1 MPDQRKAMVSSDMI
15 SLAQNCLPI
24 FGGSKLRSTPSCLA
38 PHTYVVNTPRLGERI
53 WYRTDR
59 VEYAGARY
67 ASPLE
72 C

>member
-38 PHTYVVNTPRLGERI
+38 PHTYVVNTPRLI
-53 WYRTDR
+53 AVLTL
-59 VEYAGARY
+59 AKLFL
-67 ASPLE
+67 SS
-72 C
+72 